1 MTKYVWSAF
10 VVAFLIDF
18 VPVVLCL
25 RFEAVLVESKADFQQ
40 TFFPRSSCSTP
51 RRLLLIFIACNS
63 TDSTIIDAKDEIR
76 IIWFVEYLAN
86 INEYDDSWTDDVT
99 TLEGLPQ
106 PLQDTFFSLVA
117 DDNVQVGFDIYGHYP
132 TQEPTETNTR
142 DLENICGFVDE
153 AI

>member
-1 MTKYVWSAF
+1 MKKYVWSTL

-25 RFEAVLVESKADFQQ
+25 GFEAVLVESKVDFQQ
-40 TFFPRSSCSTP
+40 TFFPRSSCNTP

-76 IIWFVEYLAN
+76 IIWFVEYLAD
-86 INEYDDSWTDDVT
+86 INEYDDSWTGVT

-106 PLQDTFFSLVA
+106 PLQDTFYRLVA

-132 TQEPTETNTR
+132 TQAPTESS
-142 DLENICGFVDE
+142 LS
-153 AI
+153 